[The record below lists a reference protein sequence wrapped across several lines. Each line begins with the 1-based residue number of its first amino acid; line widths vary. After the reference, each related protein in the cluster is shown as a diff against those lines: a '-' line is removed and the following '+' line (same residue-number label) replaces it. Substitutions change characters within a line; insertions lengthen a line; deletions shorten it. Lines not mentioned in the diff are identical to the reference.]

1 MRSPF
6 SRRTDYAIRAAVEIA
21 RHDGA
26 RVKRHPIAAAIDA
39 PATVVAQALA
49 DLVRGGIVYAARAAP
64 AATCCRGRPTQLTVA
79 DVVAAVEVDPEPR
92 CVLEERG
99 CADAAPCALHATL
112 YEAHDAFTG
121 RLATQSLASLA
132 GLEPAK
138 PAATADAPAAH
149 HAPVPRRPPVD
160 ASRSRPDRAPASA
173 AGSTD
178 VSRPAGSAWPSATW
192 PLREVS
198 RPAPPRR
205 RPDRRS

>member
-1 MRSPF
+1 VRSPF

-39 PATVVAQALA
+39 PTTVVAQALA
-49 DLVRGGIVYAARAAP
+49 DLVRGDIVVAAAGRTGGYVLARP
-64 AATCCRGRPTQLTVA
+64 AQQLTVA

-99 CADAAPCALHATL
+99 CADATPCALHATL
-112 YEAHDAFTG
+112 FDAHDAFTE

-138 PAATADAPAAH
+138 RAAPRT
-149 HAPVPRRPPVD
+149 RRP
-160 ASRSRPDRAPASA
+160 R
-173 AGSTD
+173 T
-178 VSRPAGSAWPSATW
+178 T
-192 PLREVS
+192 
-198 RPAPPRR
+198 RPAPQPAAVEEPVATGPR
-205 RPDRRS
+205 PSLGGWLD

>member
-21 RHDGA
+21 RHDGE

-49 DLVRGGIVYAARAAP
+49 DLVRGGIVQAFAGRTGGYLLSRP
-64 AATCCRGRPTQLTVA
+64 AHELTIA
-79 DVVAAVEVDPEPR
+79 DVVAAVEVEPEPR

-121 RLATQSLASLA
+121 RLAEHSLASLA
-132 GLEPAK
+132 GLAEPTATRPRRTRAPR
-138 PAATADAPAAH
+138 PAAP
-149 HAPVPRRPPVD
+149 RPPADTEPVV
-160 ASRSRPDRAPASA
+160 SGPRPSLGGWLD
-173 AGSTD
+173 
-178 VSRPAGSAWPSATW
+178 
-192 PLREVS
+192 
-198 RPAPPRR
+198 
-205 RPDRRS
+205 

>member
-49 DLVRGGIVYAARAAP
+49 DLVRGGIVHAAAGRTGGYVLSRP
-64 AATCCRGRPTQLTVA
+64 AHQLSVA

-99 CADAAPCALHATL
+99 CADARPCALHATL
-112 YEAHDAFTG
+112 DAAQDAFAG
-121 RLATQSLASLA
+121 RLAAQSLASLA
-132 GLEPAK
+132 GLEQPPK
-138 PAATADAPAAH
+138 VVAPRARRPSP
-149 HAPVPRRPPVD
+149 APVATPVAPGPR
-160 ASRSRPDRAPASA
+160 
-173 AGSTD
+173 
-178 VSRPAGSAWPSATW
+178 PSLGGW
-192 PLREVS
+192 L
-198 RPAPPRR
+198 
-205 RPDRRS
+205 D

>member
-49 DLVRGGIVYAARAAP
+49 DLVRGGIVTAFAGRTGGYVLSRP
-64 AATCCRGRPTQLTVA
+64 AHQLSIA
-79 DVVAAVEVDPEPR
+79 DVVAAVEVEPEPR

-112 YEAHDAFTG
+112 HEAHDAFTE
-121 RLATQSLASLA
+121 RLSEHSLASLA
-132 GLEPAK
+132 GLAAPRPRPARTPRAAAPRQ
-138 PAATADAPAAH
+138 PAATEAG
-149 HAPVPRRPPVD
+149 PR
-160 ASRSRPDRAPASA
+160 
-173 AGSTD
+173 
-178 VSRPAGSAWPSATW
+178 PSLGGW
-192 PLREVS
+192 L
-198 RPAPPRR
+198 
-205 RPDRRS
+205 D